1 MIQPPR
7 SFPEG
12 VLQLYKIEDGN
23 KYLLQELRTS
33 SRNRERIQQM
43 RNDMLLL
50 DSTLKLEISENNCV
64 KFTPQNNA

>member
-1 MIQPPR
+1 MNPPR

-12 VLQLYKIEDGN
+12 VLQLYRVEDGN

-50 DSTLKLEISENNCV
+50 DSTLKLEISENNSV

>member
-1 MIQPPR
+1 MNPPR

-12 VLQLYKIEDGN
+12 ILQLYRVEDDK
-23 KYLLQELRTS
+23 KYLIQELRTS
-33 SRNRERIQQM
+33 SKNRERIQQM

-50 DSTLKLEISENNCV
+50 DSTLKLEISENNSV

>member
-1 MIQPPR
+1 MNPPR
-7 SFPEG
+7 SFPDG

-50 DSTLKLEISENNCV
+50 DSTLKLEISENNSV

>member
-1 MIQPPR
+1 MNPPR

-12 VLQLYKIEDGN
+12 VLQLYRVEDDK
-23 KYLLQELRTS
+23 KYLIQELRTS

-50 DSTLKLEISENNCV
+50 DSTLKLEISENNSV

>member
-1 MIQPPR
+1 MNPPR
-7 SFPEG
+7 SFPDG
-12 VLQLYKIEDGN
+12 VLQLYKIEDGD

-50 DSTLKLEISENNCV
+50 DSTLKLEISENNSV

>member
-1 MIQPPR
+1 MNPPR

-12 VLQLYKIEDGN
+12 VLQLYRVEDDK
-23 KYLLQELRTS
+23 KYLIQELRTS
-33 SRNRERIQQM
+33 SKNRERIQQM

-50 DSTLKLEISENNCV
+50 DSTLNLEISENNSV

>member
-1 MIQPPR
+1 MNPQR

-12 VLQLYKIEDGN
+12 VLQLYRVEDDK
-23 KYLLQELRTS
+23 KYLIQELRTS
-33 SRNRERIQQM
+33 SKNRERIQQM

>member
-50 DSTLKLEISENNCV
+50 DSTLKLEISENNSV
-64 KFTPQNNA
+64 KFTSQNNA

>member
-1 MIQPPR
+1 MNPPR

-12 VLQLYKIEDGN
+12 VLQLYKIKDGN

-50 DSTLKLEISENNCV
+50 DSTLKLEISENNSV
-64 KFTPQNNA
+64 KFTSQNNA

>member
-1 MIQPPR
+1 MNPPR

-50 DSTLKLEISENNCV
+50 DSTLKLEVSENNSV
-64 KFTPQNNA
+64 KFTPQTNV